1 MLSCR
6 GEATGVPGGAKHPQK
21 VRLAPPEK
29 FLLAPPSP
37 QAKSNFWPKCVL
49 LQGNTES
56 IKVILPVNLL
66 EDNENCSF
74 VWKKFICCVALF
86 DEESIDQIDLC
97 IYSATPRHHSSREP
111 SA

>member
-1 MLSCR
+1 MSASFHRRVPGLVICLNKADSRQRR
-6 GEATGVPGGAKHPQK
+6 GFGGAKHPQK

-37 QAKSNFWPKCVL
+37 QAKSNFWTKCIL

-74 VWKKFICCVALF
+74 VWKKFMCCVLF
-86 DEESIDQIDLC
+86 IIF
-97 IYSATPRHHSSREP
+97 A
-111 SA
+111 